1 MAESEKLINDAIALI
16 EADTPFDPTVG
27 EYANIL
33 AKIQKKEMDKYNNPE
48 SLKLSPDKKTEYN

>member
-1 MAESEKLINDAIALI
+1 LI

-33 AKIQKKEMDKYNNPE
+33 AKMQKKEMDKYNNPE
-48 SLKLSPDKKTEYN
+48 SLKLSPDKQIEYN